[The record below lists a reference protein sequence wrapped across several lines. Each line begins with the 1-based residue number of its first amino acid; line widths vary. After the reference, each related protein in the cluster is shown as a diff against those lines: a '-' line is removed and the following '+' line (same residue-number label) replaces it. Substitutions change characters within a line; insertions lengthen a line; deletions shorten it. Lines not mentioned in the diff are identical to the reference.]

1 MNSSAQLSVK
11 GMTVSYG
18 DLQAVKGVSL
28 EVNKGELVCLI
39 GCNGAGKTTTLKALA
54 GLLPFEAHHA
64 NMDQHNLLTL
74 QAHQRMPLGMVL
86 VPEGRG
92 VFKRMTIEENLY
104 LGGLNKLKKAELKIK
119 AQEIYEIFPRL
130 KERRF
135 QSAGTLSGGEQ
146 QMLVMGRA
154 MMSSPNLL
162 LLDEPSMG
170 LAPIMVEKIFQV
182 IESISK
188 QGTTILLVEQNAHI
202 ALEVADRGYVMDS
215 GLIEFQGPADQLLS
229 DPRVREAYLGET
241 SAESASDVNE
251 SA

>member
-1 MNSSAQLSVK
+1 MANGVQLSIK

-18 DLQAVKGVSL
+18 DLQAVKGLSF
-28 EVNKGELVCLI
+28 EVRTGELVCLI

-54 GLLPFEAHHA
+54 GLLPFEAHRAMLGEH
-64 NMDQHNLLTL
+64 DLTSL

-92 VFKRMTIEENLY
+92 VFKRMTIEENLF
-104 LGGLNKLKKAELKIK
+104 LGGQNKLKGNELKRKAE
-119 AQEIYEIFPRL
+119 EIYDTFPRL
-130 KERRF
+130 KERRL
-135 QSAGTLSGGEQ
+135 QNAGTLSGGEQ
-146 QMLVMGRA
+146 QMLAMGRA
-154 MMSSPNLL
+154 MMSNPELL

-170 LAPIMVEKIFQV
+170 LAPLMVEKIFQV
-182 IESISK
+182 IEEISK

-215 GLIEFQGPADQLLS
+215 GLIEFHGPADHLLS
-229 DPRVREAYLGET
+229 DPRVREAYLGDT
-241 SAESASDVNE
+241 SAESAMDVNE